1 MNGRESRLG
10 AGDSTER
17 TKRPPSP
24 DPRAPSRLSRQVTLF
39 GWVSL
44 LNDFAS
50 EMIYPLLPAFVT
62 GVLGAGPQALGA
74 LDGAAEFAAAFVKL
88 GAGRMADRV
97 PWRGPM
103 IVLGYFIAVVV
114 RPVIAVT
121 GAAWQV
127 IGLRVV
133 DRLGKGLRTPPRDAL
148 IADVTPAELR
158 GRAFGLQ
165 RGMDHA
171 GAVLGPILAWWL
183 LAPRGG
189 SANVRA
195 VIAWSIVPGVVV
207 LALAVWAVRDG
218 AATGGSGRQ
227 QAANA
232 SEPMPPSAALSR
244 PLPPPLLAISA
255 FYLLRM
261 PDTLIILR
269 SQELGVPVSAVP
281 LLWAAVHVVR
291 SSSSFLGGAASDR
304 LGPGQTMWVGWVVY
318 AMLAVG
324 MARAGTA
331 AAAWGLFLA
340 LGLVAGL
347 TESPERALVARLAG
361 THQGSGFGLYH
372 GITGFAAL
380 VGGVALGGVFQRY
393 GAAPA
398 FLASATGG
406 LALVFAWPLF
416 AGGWRRGVRG

>member
-1 MNGRESRLG
+1 M
-10 AGDSTER
+10 
-17 TKRPPSP
+17 PPSGGASP
-24 DPRAPSRLSRQVTLF
+24 PPRPARLPRQAKLF

-62 GVLGAGPQALGA
+62 GVLGGGAQALGA

-88 GAGRMADRV
+88 GAGRLADRQRL
-97 PWRGPM
+97 RGPL
-103 IVLGYFIAVVV
+103 IVLGYFVAVVV

-183 LAPRGG
+183 LASHR
-189 SANVRA
+189 ADVRT
-195 VIAWSIVPGVVV
+195 VIGASIVPGVVV
-207 LALAVWAVRDG
+207 LVLAVWAVGDG
-218 AATGGSGRQ
+218 GGGGWLGVVGGGATPHPPPTSP
-227 QAANA
+227 NL
-232 SEPMPPSAALSR
+232 PPSRFS
-244 PLPPPLLAISA
+244 PLLAISF

-269 SQELGVPVSAVP
+269 SQELGVPVAVVP
-281 LLWAAVHVVR
+281 LLWSAVHVVR
-291 SSSSFLGGAASDR
+291 SSSSFLGGEASDR
-304 LGPGQTMWVGWVVY
+304 LGPARTMWAGWLVY
-318 AMLAVG
+318 AGLAAG
-324 MARAGTA
+324 MARASTA
-331 AAAWGLFLA
+331 GAAWGLFLA

-361 THQGSGFGLYH
+361 PRQGSGFGVYH
-372 GITGFAAL
+372 GVTGFAAL

-393 GAAPA
+393 GAGPA
-398 FLASATGG
+398 FLASAVGG
-406 LALVFAWPLF
+406 LALVITWPIVTARLGRE
-416 AGGWRRGVRG
+416 A

>member
-1 MNGRESRLG
+1 MPRG
-10 AGDSTER
+10 A
-17 TKRPPSP
+17 PSP
-24 DPRAPSRLSRQVTLF
+24 LPRQVKLF

-62 GVLGAGPQALGA
+62 GVLGGGAGVLGA
-74 LDGAAEFAAAFVKL
+74 LDGAAEFAAAVVKL
-88 GAGRMADRV
+88 GAGRLADRAG
-97 PWRGPM
+97 WRGPL
-103 IVLGYFIAVVV
+103 IVLGYFTAVVV

-148 IADVTPAELR
+148 IAEATPAELR

-183 LAPRGG
+183 LASG

-195 VIAWSIVPGVVV
+195 VIGASIVPGVLV
-207 LALAVWAVRDG
+207 LVLAVWAVKGGEGRGRAVEVG
-218 AATGGSGRQ
+218 AGGSALDATSTVLHR
-227 QAANA
+227 
-232 SEPMPPSAALSR
+232 PSPSSTKSALF
-244 PLPPPLLAISA
+244 AISL

-269 SQELGVPVSAVP
+269 SQQLGVPVAVVP

-291 SSSSFLGGAASDR
+291 SASSFVGGAASDR
-304 LGPGQTMWVGWVVY
+304 LGPRQTMWLGWLVY
-318 AMLAVG
+318 AILAVG

-331 AAAWGLFLA
+331 AAAWGWFLA
-340 LGLVAGL
+340 FGLVAGL

-361 THQGSGFGLYH
+361 AHQGSGFGTYH
-372 GITGFAAL
+372 GVTGFMAL
-380 VGGVALGGVFQRY
+380 VGGVTLGAVFQRY
-393 GAAPA
+393 GAGTA
-398 FLASATGG
+398 FLASAAGG
-406 LALVFAWPLF
+406 LLLVAVWPLF
-416 AGGWRRGVRG
+416 GRAAGGSDG

>member
-1 MNGRESRLG
+1 MHRG
-10 AGDSTER
+10 AAPA
-17 TKRPPSP
+17 PPLP
-24 DPRAPSRLSRQVTLF
+24 RQVKLF

-62 GVLGAGPQALGA
+62 GVLGGGPQALGA

-88 GAGRMADRV
+88 GAGRLADRV
-97 PWRGPM
+97 PLRGPM

-148 IADVTPAELR
+148 IADVTPAEMR

-183 LAPRGG
+183 LASG

-195 VIAWSIVPGVVV
+195 VIGWSIVPGVVV
-207 LALAVWAVRDG
+207 LVLATWAVK
-218 AATGGSGRQ
+218 GGEGRWR
-227 QAANA
+227 AGEANA
-232 SEPMPPSAALSR
+232 LSQQPSPPSTAFHRS
-244 PLPPPLLAISA
+244 PPPALLAISA

-261 PDTLIILR
+261 PDTLIILH
-269 SQELGVPVSAVP
+269 SQQLGVPVAIVP

-291 SSSSFLGGAASDR
+291 SSSSFVGGAASDR
-304 LGPGQTMWVGWVVY
+304 LGPGQTMWVGWLVY
-318 AMLAVG
+318 TMLAVG

-340 LGLVAGL
+340 LGLVSGL

-361 THQGSGFGLYH
+361 THQGSGFGAYH

-393 GAAPA
+393 GAATA
-398 FLASATGG
+398 FLASAAAGM
-406 LALVFAWPLF
+406 ALVLAWPLVSRH
-416 AGGWRRGVRG
+416 ASPQVRG

>member
-1 MNGRESRLG
+1 MPPNGGPARRL
-10 AGDSTER
+10 
-17 TKRPPSP
+17 
-24 DPRAPSRLSRQVTLF
+24 PRQAKLF

-62 GVLGAGPQALGA
+62 GVLGGGAQALGL

-88 GAGRMADRV
+88 GAGRLADRV
-97 PWRGPM
+97 PWRGPL
-103 IVLGYFIAVVV
+103 IVVGYFIAVVV

-148 IADVTPAELR
+148 IADVTPVALR

-183 LAPRGG
+183 LATR
-189 SANVRA
+189 SADVRA
-195 VIAWSIVPGVVV
+195 VIGWSLAPGVVV
-207 LALAVWAVRDG
+207 LVLAMWAVRDG
-218 AATGGSGRQ
+218 GGRGRFGEGGG
-227 QAANA
+227 A
-232 SEPMPPSAALSR
+232 SDRAGQPR
-244 PLPPPLLAISA
+244 PTASNLPQRSSISPLYAIAS

-269 SQELGVPVSAVP
+269 SQELGVPVAVVP

-291 SSSSFLGGAASDR
+291 SSSSFLGGEASDR
-304 LGPGQTMWVGWVVY
+304 LGPARTMWAGWLVY
-318 AMLAVG
+318 AVLAAG
-324 MARAGTA
+324 MARASTA
-331 AAAWGLFLA
+331 VWAWGLFLA
-340 LGLVAGL
+340 LGLVNGL

-361 THQGSGFGLYH
+361 PRQGSGFGMYH

-393 GAAPA
+393 GAGSA
-398 FLASATGG
+398 FAASAAGGLG
-406 LALVFAWPLF
+406 LALIWPIVTIRL
-416 AGGWRRGVRG
+416 RREA